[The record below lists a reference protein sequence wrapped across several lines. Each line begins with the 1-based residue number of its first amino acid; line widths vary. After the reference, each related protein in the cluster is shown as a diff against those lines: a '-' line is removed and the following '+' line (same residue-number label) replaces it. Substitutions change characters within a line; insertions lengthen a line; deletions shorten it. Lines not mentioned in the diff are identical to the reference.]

1 MLHRSF
7 GTVDIT
13 LTGGYTFV
21 YPVEYNAFTGQNTDV
36 FLKYR
41 RKHTAKAG
49 LQGVRDRFEAAV
61 DIYGRS
67 KTLSIDDVFLN
78 PLTREEILPGFYD
91 YWQSNNNGYLLM
103 DCSVGYRLSNT
114 MKVSVA
120 VKNVT
125 NTEYMG
131 RPGDVQPHRNFS
143 LRLSGRF

>member
-1 MLHRSF
+1 
-7 GTVDIT
+7 
-13 LTGGYTFV
+13 
-21 YPVEYNAFTGQNTDV
+21 
-36 FLKYR
+36 
-41 RKHTAKAG
+41 